1 MNSVN
6 KIMTAKDRIAK
17 ALSVATDTKAFEM
30 GYDHLKLAPQYF
42 KEYFPSRKAKII
54 ADCNTWKAAGE
65 EVFGY
70 FREAGIETLSYIIP
84 DKEFHAE
91 WKYVEDVENELK
103 KDGAIAVSVGSG
115 VINDLCKLASHHL
128 DQQYLTI
135 PTAASVDGYSS
146 FGASI
151 SYEGLKQTFNC
162 PAPVVI
168 IADLGV
174 IENAPEEMT
183 AAGYADLAAKIPAG
197 AEWMIADLFRT
208 EPIIPEAW
216 DVLQN
221 DIDELLEKGDISSIF
236 EGLVL
241 SGFAMQAARSSRPA
255 SCSDHLYSHILDMTH
270 HSFNGKSQSHGF
282 QVAIGTLLMCRV
294 FDEFLKMDMC
304 AIDIDKCVAAW
315 PSLEQEQARAKEV
328 CKDFVSPDLGYEM
341 ITKKYNGKEE
351 VRKQL
356 TDLKAVWPE
365 FRDKLRRQCYSF
377 EKMRDLFIKAKAPYS
392 PEMIGVTWEQLRDMT
407 PIVQVMRARINVFD
421 LAKRAMCYDE
431 LVEKTFNGL
440 ISQAH
445 IRP

>member
-1 MNSVN
+1 
-6 KIMTAKDRIAK
+6 MTAKDRIAK

-42 KEYFPSRKAKII
+42 KEYFPGRKAKII

-91 WKYVEDVENELK
+91 WKYVEDVEIELK

>member
-1 MNSVN
+1 
-6 KIMTAKDRIAK
+6 MTAKDRIAN

-431 LVEKTFNGL
+431 LVEKTFTGL

>member
-1 MNSVN
+1 MNSN
-6 KIMTAKDRIAK
+6 YNMTAKDRITK
-17 ALSVATDTKAFEM
+17 ALSVSTDTKVFEM
-30 GYDHLKLAPQYF
+30 GYDHLKLAPKFF
-42 KEYFPSRKAKII
+42 KEFFSGEKAKII
-54 ADCNTWKAAGE
+54 ADCNTWRVAGE

-70 FREAGIETLSYIIP
+70 FKDSGIETLYYIIP
-84 DKEFHAE
+84 EKEFHAE
-91 WKYVEDVENELK
+91 WRFVEDVENELK
-103 KDGAIAVSVGSG
+103 KDGAVAVSVGSG

-128 DQQYLTI
+128 NQQYLTI

-151 SYEGLKQTFNC
+151 SYKGLKQTFNC
-162 PAPVVI
+162 PAPAVI

-174 IENAPEEMT
+174 IENAPKEMT

-221 DIDELLEKGDISSIF
+221 DIDELLDKGDISSIF

-270 HSFNGKSQSHGF
+270 HTFNGKSQSHGF
-282 QVAIGTLLMCRV
+282 QVAIGTLLMCGV
-294 FDEFLKMDMC
+294 FDEFLKMDMS
-304 AIDIDKCVAAW
+304 AIDIDKCIGKW
-315 PSLEQEQARAKEV
+315 PSLEQEQIRAKEV
-328 CKDFVSPDLGYEM
+328 CKDFVSPELGYEM
-341 ITKKYNGKEE
+341 MAKKYDDKETI
-351 VRKQL
+351 RKQL
-356 TDLKAVWPE
+356 TALKAVWPE
-365 FRDKLRRQCYSF
+365 FRDKLRKQCYTF
-377 EKMRDLFIKAKAPYS
+377 DKMRDLFIKAGAPYT
-392 PEMIGVTWEQLRDMT
+392 PEMIGVTWEQLKEMT
-407 PIVQVMRARINVFD
+407 PIVQVMRARINLFD

-431 LVEKTFNGL
+431 LVEKSFNGL

-445 IRP
+445 NQP

>member
-1 MNSVN
+1 
-6 KIMTAKDRIAK
+6 MTAKDRIAK
-17 ALSVATDTKAFEM
+17 ALSVATDTKVFEM

-42 KEYFPSRKAKII
+42 KEYFPGKKAKII
-54 ADCNTWKAAGE
+54 ADNNTWRVAGE
-65 EVFGY
+65 EVYGY
-70 FREAGIETLSYIIP
+70 FKESGIETLYYIIP

-115 VINDLCKLASHHL
+115 VINDLCKLSSYHL

-162 PAPVVI
+162 PAPAVI

-270 HSFNGKSQSHGF
+270 HGFNGKSQSHGF
-282 QVAIGTLLMCRV
+282 QVAIGTLLMCGV
-294 FDEFLKMDMC
+294 FDEFLKMDMG
-304 AIDIDKCVAAW
+304 ALDIDKCVAAW

-341 ITKKYNGKEE
+341 ITKKYNGKDE

-365 FRDKLRRQCYSF
+365 FRDKLRKQCYSF

-392 PEMIGVTWEQLRDMT
+392 PEMIGVTWERLRDMT

-431 LVEKTFNGL
+431 LVEKTFTGL

-445 IRP
+445 IQP

>member
-1 MNSVN
+1 
-6 KIMTAKDRIAK
+6 MTAKDRIAK
-17 ALSVATDTKAFEM
+17 ALSVSTDTKVFEM
-30 GYDHLKLAPQYF
+30 GYDHLKLAPKYF
-42 KEYFPSRKAKII
+42 KEYFPGKKAKII
-54 ADCNTWKAAGE
+54 ADCNTWRVAGE
-65 EVFGY
+65 EVHGY
-70 FREAGIETLSYIIP
+70 FKDSGIETLYYIIP

-91 WKYVEDVENELK
+91 WKYIEDVENELR

-115 VINDLCKLASHHL
+115 VINDLCKLTSFHL

-151 SYEGLKQTFNC
+151 SYQGLKQTFNC

-174 IENAPEEMT
+174 IEKAPEEMT

-197 AEWMIADLFRT
+197 AEWMIADLFGT

-270 HSFNGKSQSHGF
+270 HTFNGKSQSHGF
-282 QVAIGTLLMCRV
+282 QVAIGTLLMCGV
-294 FDEFLKMDMC
+294 FDEFLKMDMG
-304 AIDIDKCVAAW
+304 AIDIDKCIENW
-315 PSLEQEQARAKEV
+315 TSLEEEQARAKEV
-328 CKDFVSPDLGYEM
+328 CKDFVSPDLGFEM
-341 ITKKYNGKEE
+341 ITKKYNTAEE

-356 TDLKAVWPE
+356 SDLKEVWPD
-365 FRDKLRRQCYSF
+365 FREKLRKQCYSF
-377 EKMRDLFIKAKAPYS
+377 EKMRELFKKAGAPYA
-392 PEMIGVTWEQLRDMT
+392 PEMIGVTWEQLKDMT
-407 PIVQVMRARINVFD
+407 PIVQVMRARINLFD
-421 LAKRAMCYDE
+421 LAKRAMFYDE
-431 LVEKTFNGL
+431 LVEKSFNGL
-440 ISQAH
+440 ISANHNQL
-445 IRP
+445 

>member
-1 MNSVN
+1 
-6 KIMTAKDRIAK
+6 MTARERIAK
-17 ALSVATDTKAFEM
+17 ALSVATDTKVFEM
-30 GYDHLKLAPQYF
+30 GYDHLKLVPTFF
-42 KEYFPSRKAKII
+42 KEYFPGKKAEII
-54 ADCNTWKAAGE
+54 ADCNTWRVAGE

-70 FREAGIETLSYIIP
+70 FKDAGIETLYYIIP
-84 DKEFHAE
+84 EKEFHAE
-91 WKYVEDVENELK
+91 WRFVEDVENELK
-103 KDGAIAVSVGSG
+103 KNGATAVSVGSG

-128 DQQYLTI
+128 SQQYLTI

-151 SYEGLKQTFNC
+151 SFEGLKQTFNC
-162 PAPVVI
+162 PAPAVI

-174 IENAPEEMT
+174 IENAPKEMT

-197 AEWMIADLFRT
+197 AEWMIADLFQT

-221 DIDELLEKGDISSIF
+221 DIDELLDKGDISSIF

-270 HSFNGKSQSHGF
+270 HTFNGKSQSHGF

-304 AIDIDKCVAAW
+304 AIDIDKCVEAW
-315 PSLEQEQARAKEV
+315 PSLEQEQARALLV
-328 CKDFVSPDLGYEM
+328 CKDFVSPDLGYKM
-341 ITKKYNGKEE
+341 ITQKYNSKEE
-351 VRKQL
+351 VRRQL
-356 TDLKAVWPE
+356 TALKNVWPE
-365 FRDKLRRQCYSF
+365 FRVELRKQCYTF
-377 EKMRDLFIKAKAPYS
+377 ERMKALFIKAGAPYT
-392 PEMIGVTWEQLRDMT
+392 PEMIGVTWEQLKEMT
-407 PIVQVMRARINVFD
+407 PIVQLMRARVNLFD

-431 LVEKTFNGL
+431 LVDKAFTGL
-440 ISQAH
+440 IS
-445 IRP
+445 RDCTPL